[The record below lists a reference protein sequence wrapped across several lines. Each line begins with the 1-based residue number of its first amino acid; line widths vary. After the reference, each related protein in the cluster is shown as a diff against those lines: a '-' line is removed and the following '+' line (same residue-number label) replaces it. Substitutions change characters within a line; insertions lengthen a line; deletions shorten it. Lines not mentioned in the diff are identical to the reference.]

1 MSAARSTGVQRV
13 FVMAE
18 EWLTYNELGE
28 RLGVSSEAARQKAMR
43 LRLRKQPGNDGKV
56 RVWVDWEEV
65 AASTTAR
72 KPKDDETDEPTPDE
86 QVLNERAI
94 AALEAHIESLRE
106 AVERGETAF
115 HAERARADDERA
127 RADRERDRAD
137 AERGRV
143 DELLRRVS
151 ELAADTGQRADND
164 RRTGEELARLRAEL
178 DQMRRPWWKRLV
190 G

>member
-1 MSAARSTGVQRV
+1 
-13 FVMAE
+13 MAE
-18 EWLTYNELGE
+18 EWLTYSELGE
-28 RLGVSSEAARQKAMR
+28 RLGVSSEAARQKSMR
-43 LRLRKQPGNDGKV
+43 LRLRKQSGNDGKA

-72 KPKDDETDEPTPDE
+72 KLKYEENDEPTADE
-86 QVLNERAI
+86 QPSDERTI

-137 AERGRV
+137 TERSRV
-143 DELLRRVS
+143 DELLRRIV
-151 ELAADTGQRADND
+151 ELATETGQRADND
-164 RRTGEELARLRAEL
+164 RRTAEELARLRTEL
-178 DQMRRPWWKRLV
+178 ATQRSRPWWKRLA

>member
-1 MSAARSTGVQRV
+1 
-13 FVMAE
+13 MAE
-18 EWLTYNELGE
+18 DWLTYSELGE
-28 RLGVSSEAARQKAMR
+28 RLGVSSEAARQKSMR
-43 LRLRKQPGNDGKV
+43 LRLRKQSGNDGKV
-56 RVWVDWEEV
+56 RVWVDWQDV

-72 KPKDDETDEPTPDE
+72 KSKDDETDETADE
-86 QVLNERAI
+86 QAYDERTI

-106 AVERGETAF
+106 AVQRGETAF

-143 DELLRRVS
+143 DELLRRVAD
-151 ELAADTGQRADND
+151 LATGAVQQADND
-164 RRTGEELARLRAEL
+164 RRTGEDLARLRAEL
-178 DQMRRPWWKRLV
+178 EQMQRPWWKRLV